1 MSAPPVKPATEFSD
15 EIEILAEAQNFSLKL
30 IVVDSKASLFI
41 DFLRKG
47 GSIASATEEAS
58 NDRKQSRKRG
68 TKRVSKIA
76 R

>member
-15 EIEILAEAQNFSLKL
+15 EIKILAEAQNFSLKL
-30 IVVDSKASLFI
+30 IVIDSKASLFI
-41 DFLRKG
+41 DFLRKSA
-47 GSIASATEEAS
+47 SIASSTEEAS
-58 NDRKQSRKRG
+58 NDRKQSRKRR